1 MIRGTVKSGTGRI
14 NAKISIMYQKFL
26 PLKVYLDNAKPVV
39 ADTMVCAT
47 ANSPENNIEPIS
59 DVGISSALIAPAKLL
74 SVKCFASQVIE
85 GSIKSAVVIIDFD
98 IISKIGFKY
107 TYPIQ
112 ISTKYIA
119 ILEMM
124 FTAFNFLNL
133 AKL

>member
-1 MIRGTVKSGTGRI
+1 
-14 NAKISIMYQKFL
+14 MYQKFL
-26 PLKVYLDNAKPVV
+26 PLKVYLDNANPVV
-39 ADTMVCAT
+39 ADTIVCAI

-59 DVGISSALIAPAKLL
+59 DVGISSAFTAPAKLL
-74 SVKCFASQVIE
+74 IVKCFASHVID
-85 GSIKSAVVIIDFD
+85 GSIKSAVVIMDLD
-98 IISKIGFKY
+98 TISKIGFKY

-124 FTAFNFLNL
+124 FTALSFLNL